1 MHIMLQRH
9 CLPADDSMDPL
20 VFLSE
25 NLSVSLSVCL
35 SLSRERVRART
46 HTHKYTH
53 PHPHILR
60 SNKQVVILL
69 HAHMRL
75 ACTSIDL
82 FFLLPYSLFI
92 FIFDNPVA
100 LRFIRVDMLSTM
112 SILSSETKIH
122 THTHNFFPFYFPC
135 LELLCPEKMGLLSAH
150 PLLACLPSCSL
161 ILFALVCVCVCVCV
175 CMCVCEC
182 VCTCPSMRLPSES
195 HAQAVASQRKKK
207 TSQHVQSS
215 ELQNCM

>member
-1 MHIMLQRH
+1 
-9 CLPADDSMDPL
+9 
-20 VFLSE
+20 
-25 NLSVSLSVCL
+25 
-35 SLSRERVRART
+35 VRART
-46 HTHKYTH
+46 HRHKYTH

-60 SNKQVVILL
+60 SNKQVVINL

-100 LRFIRVDMLSTM
+100 LRFIRVDMLSTQ

-135 LELLCPEKMGLLSAH
+135 LELLCPEKMSLLSAH

-161 ILFALVCVCVCVCV
+161 ILFALVCVCVCVCACV
-175 CMCVCEC
+175 YVRVWMCVYVSVYEIALRITCTGSCEP
-182 VCTCPSMRLPSES
+182 T
-195 HAQAVASQRKKK
+195 KKK
-207 TSQHVQSS
+207 NLPTCTEFRTA
-215 ELQNCM
+215 ELYVKDKNKAS

>member
-1 MHIMLQRH
+1 MLQRH

-100 LRFIRVDMLSTM
+100 P
-112 SILSSETKIH
+112 H
-122 THTHNFFPFYFPC
+122 THTQFFSFLFSLPWAALPW
-135 LELLCPEKMGLLSAH
+135 EDGLAECAPSARV
-150 PLLACLPSCSL
+150 
-161 ILFALVCVCVCVCV
+161 FALLLFDPVCVGVCVCVCVCV
-175 CMCVCEC
+175 YVRVCMCVYVSVYEIALRITCTGSCEP
-182 VCTCPSMRLPSES
+182 T
-195 HAQAVASQRKKK
+195 KKK
-207 TSQHVQSS
+207 SLPTCTEFRTA
-215 ELQNCM
+215 ELYVKDKNKAS